1 MEENNESYDK
11 DYSPA
16 WTKGDYVNGICG
28 KFACINLKPGES
40 VKLRAHAYDPILN
53 ESIPLPHGVIS
64 FFDLDKGPKAV
75 EHVTVTGFKTY
86 YLSNETEVNVTED
99 GKFTTFTATME
110 GTGTD
115 NPTDP
120 VALTPLQK
128 NRAITIEYA
137 DAPYFDFEVGTSA
150 GHTGRVFTFV
160 FRPSLLCAKTK
171 MPDGSLLPAT
181 GNTAPI
187 VPVPNHIMHVSVP
200 DAAAKGLPSACLVFA
215 CMVIIIQSLM

>member
-1 MEENNESYDK
+1 M
-11 DYSPA
+11 
-16 WTKGDYVNGICG
+16 G
-28 KFACINLKPGES
+28 
-40 VKLRAHAYDPILN
+40 
-53 ESIPLPHGVIS
+53 GVIS

-75 EHVTVTGFKTY
+75 EHVTVKDGFEIY

-120 VALTPLQK
+120 LALTPLQK

-171 MPDGSLLPAT
+171 MPDGTLLPAM
-181 GNTAPI
+181 GDEAPI
-187 VPVPNHIMHVSVP
+187 VPMTEIQVPQS
-200 DAAAKGLPSACLVFA
+200 AASKR
-215 CMVIIIQSLM
+215 